1 MGNSVPNL
9 VHPDEA
15 CANVRSAAKARSA
28 HDLRQMDWSG
38 QETGCD
44 ALLSRPSD
52 GRAGGW
58 RELEKTDEN
67 VAFWANSV
75 VCTAAV
81 AKMLGPPS
89 KVR

>member
-1 MGNSVPNL
+1 M
-9 VHPDEA
+9 
-15 CANVRSAAKARSA
+15 
-28 HDLRQMDWSG
+28 
-38 QETGCD
+38 
-44 ALLSRPSD
+44 
-52 GRAGGW
+52 
-58 RELEKTDEN
+58 EKTDEN